1 MEYQEYRIPLEDLQ
15 QTKRDLVSLLEH
27 RGWKHL
33 KGLLDQQSRLRRI
46 DAFQHRIMGLDDA
59 FKIAQ
64 TQGEVAGLQS
74 LGALVD
80 VLINDLTAEIEQ
92 RLMEDREA
100 YNGTE
105 RDTD

>member
-1 MEYQEYRIPLEDLQ
+1 
-15 QTKRDLVSLLEH
+15 
-27 RGWKHL
+27 
-33 KGLLDQQSRLRRI
+33 
-46 DAFQHRIMGLDDA
+46 MGLDDA